1 MSTVY
6 LETERLRLRELTTDD
21 VENLYQLDLDP
32 EVTRYTHG
40 GLPTPR
46 RTVEEQV
53 IPKLL
58 AYYDAF
64 DHYGFWAVEEKTGEE
79 TGRFI
84 GWFHFRPFIDALDE
98 IELGYR
104 FRRDAWGKGYAT
116 EGSLALVNQG
126 FEVLGVET
134 VVAVAMPENRASI
147 RVMEKIG
154 MAFEKSYRLEDE
166 GIDVVK
172 YRLERGDWGYV

>member
-1 MSTVY
+1 MATIY
-6 LETERLRLRELTTDD
+6 LETERLRLRELTPDD
-21 VENLYQLDLDP
+21 VENLYRLDLDP

-46 RTVEEQV
+46 RYVEERV

-64 DHYGFWAVEEKTGEE
+64 EHYGFWAVEEKE
-79 TGRFI
+79 TDRFV
-84 GWFHFRPFIDALDE
+84 GWFHFRPLADAPEE

-104 FRRDAWGKGYAT
+104 FRKDAWGKGYAT
-116 EGSLALVNQG
+116 EGSLALVNKG
-126 FEVLGVET
+126 FEVLGVRT
-134 VVAVAMPENRASI
+134 VVAIAMPENRASI

-154 MAFEKSYRLEDE
+154 MTFERAYRLEDE
-166 GIDVVK
+166 GVDVVK
-172 YRLERGDWGYV
+172 YRLERGDWGYA